1 MAEEGLDGPEEAR
14 AFLSPYDIPLPIDER
29 RDVVDI
35 RLTGGVLADART
47 GLDKEGGR
55 PSAHALG
62 FISARLFELGDL
74 PLADAIDDALLK
86 HGIPIQNVHHLLF
99 AFSDNDPDALLT
111 ASLQAYQG
119 GIPQL
124 GVGLRVDGHAE
135 FIGAVYERVIA
146 NANNA

>member
-1 MAEEGLDGPEEAR
+1 M
-14 AFLSPYDIPLPIDER
+14 
-29 RDVVDI
+29 
-35 RLTGGVLADART
+35 TGGVLADART
-47 GLDKEGGR
+47 GLDNEGGR
-55 PSAHALG
+55 PSAHALA

-99 AFSDNDPDALLT
+99 TFSDNDPDAILT

-135 FIGAVYERVIA
+135 FIGSVYERVIA